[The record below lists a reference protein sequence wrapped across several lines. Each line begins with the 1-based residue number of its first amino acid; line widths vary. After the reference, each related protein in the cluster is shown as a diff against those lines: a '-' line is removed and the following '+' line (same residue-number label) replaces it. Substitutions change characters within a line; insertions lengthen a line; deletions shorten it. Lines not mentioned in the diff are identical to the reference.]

1 MNSFTKKKIL
11 ITGGTGYLGS
21 NIINTLKDR
30 FDFILLKRNRSN
42 LSRIINTIPYLKVFN
57 IEDLSVELIKSLDID
72 IILHCATHYG
82 RKDENSVEI
91 IEANL
96 MLPLRLLSLC
106 KEANKNI
113 KFINT
118 DTILDKNINVYSL
131 SKSQFKDWMKF
142 FSNEIGFINLQ
153 LEHFYGPRDDKTKFV
168 SFLIDSF
175 IKELPELDLTAGE
188 QNRYFTYID
197 DVVSAFEIVINN
209 IDDFTIGFTE
219 FQVSTDEPVNLRL
232 FICMAQKIACN
243 NSTQLN
249 FGAIPYRNGELMNFK
264 VDCSAIKNLGWKTMT
279 SLEQG
284 LLKTIAIDKNKL

>member
-82 RKDENSVEI
+82 RKDENPVEI

-153 LEHFYGPRDDKTKFV
+153 LEHFYGPADDKTKFV
-168 SFLIDSF
+168 SYLVDSF
-175 IKELPELDLTAGE
+175 INDVPVLNLTKGE
-188 QNRYFTYID
+188 QSRYFTYVD
-197 DVVSAFEIVINN
+197 DVVSAFEIVIDH
-209 IDDFTIGFTE
+209 IDSFKIGFTE
-219 FQVSTDEPVNLRL
+219 YQVSSDEPVQLKTFVIKVKQL
-232 FICMAQKIACN
+232 TN
-243 NSTQLN
+243 NSNTNLN
-249 FGAIPYRNGELMNFK
+249 FGTIPYRNNELMNFK
-264 VDCSAIKNLGWKTMT
+264 VDCSALKKLGWKPQID
-279 SLEQG
+279 LEQG
-284 LLKTIAIDKNKL
+284 LAITIKKDKLKL